1 MTLFSACNEQWL
13 KELQIKQSV
22 FEVKGD
28 YSYLKWKKK
37 ILVSFLLEPTA
48 PVNAMENVKIDVN
61 LTPSGSDK
69 INISWSVS

>member
-22 FEVKGD
+22 FEVKGNF
-28 YSYLKWKKK
+28 SYLPWKKN
-37 ILVSFLLEPTA
+37 LLSFVLEPTA
-48 PVNAMENVKIDVN
+48 FVNPMENVKIDVN